1 MVVGKGSL
9 GSIFFDEFH
18 NNDEVVIFASGVSD
32 STEDKEENF
41 NREKKLLRET
51 IENNSEKKIVYFSSI
66 FVGFKE
72 TKYYTHKLEMEDL
85 ISNTCKNFLIIRLPQ
100 VVGEKGNQKNIVN
113 FFTKCL
119 LEGEKTII
127 FSDSWRAIID
137 VNDVFNI
144 SKELIFNCKNKI
156 IKFSNIE
163 TVKVIELYKKISKI
177 INKKENFE
185 LIDFTE
191 NIPNINNSKEV
202 VDIIK
207 KLNITSEN
215 YTDKILKKYLKKWSY

>member
-163 TVKVIELYKKISKI
+163 TVKVIELYKKISEI

-215 YTDKILKKYLKKWSY
+215 YTDKILTKYLKKW

>member
-1 MVVGKGSL
+1 MVVGNGSL

-18 NNDEVVIFASGVSD
+18 NNYEVVIFASGVSD

-119 LEGEKTII
+119 IEGEKTII

-137 VNDVFNI
+137 INDVFNV

-163 TVKVIELYKKISKI
+163 TVKVIELYKKISEI

-207 KLNITSEN
+207 NLNITSEN
-215 YTDKILKKYLKKWSY
+215 YTDKILTKYLKKWSY